1 MRGYRQG
8 VASEISTPPRPVCD
22 VVQDEAGY
30 SAELSVE
37 WPLEV
42 NEVAA
47 FEDAASGLP
56 PTVSSR
62 DGQVIRGLVSVDDET
77 LFVYVHATGPGRYDT
92 AAAASAEQVLDGLW
106 RLVQEQARR

>member
-1 MRGYRQG
+1 M
-8 VASEISTPPRPVCD
+8 ATELSTPPRPVCD
-22 VVQDEAGY
+22 VIQDEAGY

-37 WPLEV
+37 WPLQV

-56 PTVSSR
+56 PTVSAR
-62 DGQVIRGLVSVDDET
+62 EGQVIRGLVSVDDET
-77 LFVYVHATGPGRYDT
+77 LFVYVHATGPGRYD
-92 AAAASAEQVLDGLW
+92 AAAAAAAQQVLDGLW